1 MIIDTHLHPTNVVDE
16 AWRHTGT
23 PFTGERMIEM
33 MDGPY
38 WINGKPRRI
47 DMGFIQNPPGN
58 TVWRDGRDGGRD
70 GIREYMTY
78 ISELTQKYPDRFI
91 GNFTYNPRYGP
102 ENGVAELEFHVKE
115 FGFKMLKLHS
125 NMHAYRP
132 DRAMDWLRPVIAKC
146 EELGV
151 IVLIHT
157 GDGPYSIPTQFYPII
172 REFPD
177 VNFIIGHFGVQ
188 TGGVYCFEAFWMI
201 MDSPNVY
208 GESGWL
214 LQSRIVE
221 FAKEMPR
228 DRLVFGTDSPPN
240 DPGMWLTHLEVLC
253 HDAPQGL
260 NIDEDHL
267 EDYMGNNIARLVG
280 ITPTAPPKDL
290 EAAKAQ
296 LAAGSYGTPIT

>member
-1 MIIDTHLHPTNVVDE
+1 
-16 AWRHTGT
+16 
-23 PFTGERMIEM
+23 
-33 MDGPY
+33 
-38 WINGKPRRI
+38 
-47 DMGFIQNPPGN
+47 
-58 TVWRDGRDGGRD
+58 
-70 GIREYMTY
+70 
-78 ISELTQKYPDRFI
+78 
-91 GNFTYNPRYGP
+91 
-102 ENGVAELEFHVKE
+102 
-115 FGFKMLKLHS
+115 MLKLHS

-132 DRAMDWLRPVIAKC
+132 DRALDWLRPVMQKC

-151 IVLIHT
+151 VVLIHT

-172 REFPD
+172 REFPN
-177 VNFIIGHFGVQ
+177 VKFIIGHFGVQ

-201 MDSPNVY
+201 MDTPNVY

-253 HDAPQGL
+253 HEPPQGL
-260 NIDEDHL
+260 NIGEDQL

-280 ITPTAPPKDL
+280 ITPTAPPVDI

-296 LAAGSYGTPIT
+296 LAAGSYGTPVS